1 MWKRRFLKMLYKYG
15 FKNIKGYEI
24 DATLDNPYKNV
35 VENKSFICSPLS
47 ECFNVVI
54 GNPP

>member
-1 MWKRRFLKMLYKYG
+1 MLYKYG